1 MENLKQVPILWN
13 IFGGNLQIKIKIVF
27 RGRFVP

>member
-13 IFGGNLQIKIKIVF
+13 IFGGNLRIKIKIAK
-27 RGRFVP
+27 